1 MFSYKT
7 PRALSDDI
15 ARKCTLPS
23 QAVDVTFKNAN
34 RKD

>member
-7 PRALSDDI
+7 ARALSDDI

-23 QAVDVTFKNAN
+23 QPVDATFKNAN
-34 RKD
+34 ARD